1 MGMIEMVMRLEWR
14 VTGGCKCRWV
24 DGLAWMMIGDFRLRP
39 PLSVAF
45 ASSYSG
51 FLCSTSNE
59 C

>member
-1 MGMIEMVMRLEWR
+1 MIEMVMRLEWR